1 MGSVGDSS
9 IYIESAASWPSAIV
23 GEIVGVCKGRLADI
37 FLLHPYSLGLEN
49 IPVRRSCPGTVRETE
64 IAGGEMRRRGDG
76 SSYFKC
82 TACDPCYA

>member
-37 FLLHPYSLGLEN
+37 FLLHPALQPIVSISDTIPGLLEFGRP
-49 IPVRRSCPGTVRETE
+49 ICCQGTDRQNEGLTL
-64 IAGGEMRRRGDG
+64 
-76 SSYFKC
+76 
-82 TACDPCYA
+82 